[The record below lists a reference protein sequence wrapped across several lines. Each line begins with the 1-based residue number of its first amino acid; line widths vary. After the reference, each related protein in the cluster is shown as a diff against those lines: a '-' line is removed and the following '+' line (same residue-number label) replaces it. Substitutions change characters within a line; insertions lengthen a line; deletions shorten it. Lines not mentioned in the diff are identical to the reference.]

1 MYRCLDCSKTY
12 RGPIGE
18 CPCGSRRIQTV
29 REGLVNREPA
39 MLAFELVS
47 QTIPPPFLMG
57 EPILDAA
64 LSNGVQPGFSILLSG
79 GEGSGKSTLATQACS
94 AFTKAHGGKALYAT
108 SEEDRRN
115 VADRMQRLGLSLD
128 HTYIMSDTMGEAIF
142 TEAGNKGLLLIVD
155 SVSGYSYRDQS
166 CEFGPSAVALAKD
179 VHRWAHANQ
188 AIAILICQA
197 NKDGDQVG
205 PRALAHCV
213 DATLTIWKSPTSHI
227 LVTGKNRRGRA
238 PINQFITLDDRGVHV
253 QSEG

>member
-1 MYRCLDCSKTY
+1 MSTWRCLECGKTY
-12 RGPIGE
+12 TGPCGE
-18 CPCGSRRIQTV
+18 CSCGCRRIQPV
-29 REGLVNREPA
+29 REGLVNRA
-39 MLAFELVS
+39 SAKLASELV
-47 QTIPPPFLMG
+47 TGEVPPPFLLG
-57 EPILDAA
+57 EEILDAA

-79 GEGSGKSTLATQACS
+79 GEGSGKSTLATQACA
-94 AFTKAHGGKALYAT
+94 AFGKLHGTALYAT
-108 SEEDRRN
+108 SEEDPRN
-115 VADRMQRLGLSLD
+115 VADRMKRLELDLSQ
-128 HTYIMSDTMGEAIF
+128 TFVMSDTMGEAIF
-142 TEAGNKGLLLIVD
+142 TETTGRHLLVVD

-227 LVTGKNRRGRA
+227 LVTGKNRKGRA
-238 PINQFITLDDRGVHV
+238 PVSQFIRLDNQGMKQVAV
-253 QSEG
+253 